1 MKGSPSVTEVFGDA
15 LPAERR
21 AFRTDV
27 AEAKQRG
34 NSMTTH
40 TQSPLR
46 PGDVLD
52 GKYRVDQVLGI
63 GGMGVVVAATRLG
76 EGAHGQVAIKCLRSN
91 HRHDGDLASRF
102 RREGRVMFS
111 LRNEHTVRTID
122 SGQLDSGLL
131 YIVMELL
138 EGTDLRALVGERTSI
153 SAEEAASYVSQAC
166 AALTEAHNLGII
178 HRDLKPANLYLTRR
192 ADGSAL
198 LKVFDFGI
206 AKLMRPNVA
215 ADRTKLT
222 AEGQLLGTPKY
233 MAPEQFLH
241 NAIDARTDLWSLG
254 VILYYLVTGLTP
266 FIGDDP
272 IELIFNICTK
282 APRPL
287 GALRPDLPAGFESV
301 VMRCLEKRPEDRFQ
315 NAAEL
320 ASALRAFTTA
330 PAAAQQLR
338 PGTRDPR
345 GPCPDPARVPER
357 NLRYYVD
364 PSGCPSWTMTT
375 VHWHQAAPRALA

>member
-1 MKGSPSVTEVFGDA
+1 MRYPPK
-15 LPAERR
+15 AELSGRMQPRR
-21 AFRTDV
+21 NK
-27 AEAKQRG
+27 EG
-34 NSMTTH
+34 NTMTTP

-46 PGDVLD
+46 PGDILD
-52 GKYRVDQVLGI
+52 GKYRVDQVLGF
-63 GGMGVVVAATRLG
+63 GGMGVVAAATRLG
-76 EGAHGQVAIKCLRSN
+76 EGAPEQVAIKCMRSN
-91 HRHDGDLASRF
+91 HRHNGDLDARF
-102 RREGRVMFS
+102 RREGRVMFC
-111 LRNEHTVRTID
+111 LRNEHTVRTLD

-153 SAEEAASYVSQAC
+153 SAEEAATYVSQAC
-166 AALTEAHNLGII
+166 EALTEAHELGII

-206 AKLMRPNVA
+206 AKLMRPSA
-215 ADRTKLT
+215 EEDRTKLT
-222 AEGQLLGTPKY
+222 VEGQLLGTPHY
-233 MAPEQFLH
+233 MAPEQFLN

-272 IELIFNICTK
+272 IDLIFNICTN

-287 GALRPDLPAGFESV
+287 RALRPDLPAGFESV

-315 NAAEL
+315 SAAEL
-320 ASALRAFTTA
+320 ASALRALTTA
-330 PAAAQQLR
+330 PAASQQLR

-345 GPCPDPARVPER
+345 EQGPAPARVPER
-357 NLRYYVD
+357 HIRYYVD
-364 PSGCPSWTMTT
+364 PSGSPSWTMTT
-375 VHWHQAAPRALA
+375 VHLQQAAPAALT